1 MSSLDALLSLNARH
15 EVETS
20 PLDRAALAKMI
31 EGAFYS
37 TSYGDGHDG
46 FLIAFDQ
53 NSDYTSIN
61 FLWFK
66 ARYDRFVYVDRVI
79 VAEAMRGHGLARLF
93 YQNLFVR
100 ARAAGHARILCEIN
114 IDPPNPGSL
123 AFHAALGFA
132 EIEQV
137 EIANGKIVSYQMCLL

>member
-1 MSSLDALLSLNARH
+1 LSALDAILALNARH

-20 PLDRAALAKMI
+20 PLDEPTLAKMLQ
-31 EGAFYS
+31 GAFYS
-37 TSYGDGHDG
+37 TNHAEGQGG

-53 NSDYTSIN
+53 DSDYTSVN
-61 FLWFK
+61 FHWFK
-66 ARYDRFVYVDRVI
+66 ARYDRFVYIDRVV
-79 VAEAMRGHGLARLF
+79 VAEAMRGQGLARMF
-93 YQNLFVR
+93 YQGLFDH
-100 ARAAGHARILCEIN
+100 ARAAGHSHIMCEIN

-137 EIANGKIVSYQMCLL
+137 EIAKGKTVSYQMCAL